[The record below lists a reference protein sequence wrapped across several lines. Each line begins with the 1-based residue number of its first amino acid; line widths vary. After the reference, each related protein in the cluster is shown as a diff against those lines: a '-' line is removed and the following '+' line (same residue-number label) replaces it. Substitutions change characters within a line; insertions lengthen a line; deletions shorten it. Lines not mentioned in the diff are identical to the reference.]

1 MDNSERYDLIEICD
15 QKALFSAGRIH
26 DSDVPDGMYRYDLR
40 EGDGFTTTYFGS
52 IEPNVLCDHAG
63 SIITNE
69 PIDFGTDGY
78 IEFDYDTEPNFLGEQ
93 MTVDEFAVYGGKED
107 ENT

>member
-1 MDNSERYDLIEICD
+1 MADSERYELIDIYG

-40 EGDGFTTTYFGS
+40 EGDGLNTYFGS
-52 IEPNVLCDHAG
+52 IEPTVLFDHAG
-63 SIITNE
+63 SIITKE

-78 IEFDYDTEPNFLGEQ
+78 IELDYDTEPNFLGEE
-93 MTVDEFAVYGGKED
+93 MTVEEFEAYGGRND
-107 ENT
+107 DNT